1 MVGVATVGAAF
12 TVKLKAVVLVIPP
25 PVAVTVMVEV
35 VAGVATVVL
44 IVSVEVQ
51 AGLQLAAE
59 KDAVAPEGRP
69 VAENATDCEVPELKV
84 VAMALVMDC
93 PWVTALLPPLLRVKS
108 NVGVGAATALQASLV
123 YVEAPPALNAF
134 TR

>member
-1 MVGVATVGAAF
+1 MVGAATVDAVF
-12 TVKLKAVVLVIPP
+12 TVKLKVVVLVTPP

-35 VAGVATVVL
+35 VAGVASVVL

-59 KDAVAPEGRP
+59 NDAVAPEGRP
-69 VAENATDCEVPELKV
+69 AAENATDCEVPELEV

-93 PWVTALLPPLLRVKS
+93 P
-108 NVGVGAATALQASLV
+108 
-123 YVEAPPALNAF
+123 
-134 TR
+134 